1 MEKIT
6 YGVPGLVDW
15 VAQIKAGAATV
26 KVHFIGG
33 ALTSYGVTPA
43 EYTTANPF
51 IQKVI
56 EQSSHFKSGRII
68 ELRRVTIADAAKPA
82 NIAKSKPKKVA
93 AQPAPQPQNTVAAPE
108 VPADTQQT
116 EAPAA
121 ETAAPSHEP
130 TQVAEEATEETTTE
144 ETADGL
150 MQIAV
155 SCVQDAQAYLQEN
168 FNIPSYKI
176 RTRPSAQRAAAEH
189 GVMFVG
195 GGFVA
200 VGSEEAEDDTAE
212 EE

>member
-26 KVHFIGG
+26 KVHFVGG

-68 ELRRVTIADAAKPA
+68 ELRRVTIADAANPA
-82 NIAKSKPKKVA
+82 NAAKPKPKKVA
-93 AQPAPQPQNTVAAPE
+93 AQPAPQPQNTVTAPE
-108 VPADTQQT
+108 VPAAEVTD
-116 EAPAA
+116 AP
-121 ETAAPSHEP
+121 TPEP
-130 TQVAEEATEETTTE
+130 TPEAENTNVATEEAAAE
-144 ETADGL
+144 ENTDGL
-150 MQIAV
+150 KQVSV

-176 RTRPSAQRAAAEH
+176 RTRPTAQKAAAEH

-195 GGFVA
+195 GGFVP
-200 VGSEEAEDDTAE
+200 VGCEDAE